1 MTNEEMLT
9 AITTKL
15 KLINKGVI
23 NAEDIDASKQQ
34 DLQDLYDMV
43 MKRDNISPSEIA
55 AITDALGQLRK

>member
-1 MTNEEMLT
+1 MAKEEMLT
-9 AITTKL
+9 AIMTKL

-23 NAEDIDASKQQ
+23 NAEDIDDSKQE